1 MIVQNYFHVQK
12 ITFAGVGINPMVADP
27 NDVVKRPLLCYGLL
41 ISTFFHMI
49 IIAHYILSHIKEYD
63 EVTDSFPLM
72 CQAILSI
79 WKMSIFLSKRK
90 DILQLIND
98 LHQLN
103 LKAEQDELTI
113 VRRENTNDAFV
124 SNIYFKIVL
133 ATGTFAFIHP
143 LIYGLFVYITSGK
156 LVLVEANK
164 ATISSYFWNYTH
176 IGGYSIV
183 FLLNFLTSYYV
194 CDVSLAID
202 TLFTWFVRNI
212 LAQFQILMHRFQL
225 IAKECNK
232 DASNGTGPGSSQ
244 YRNPKKYFWPIIKC
258 IQYHR
263 KTLALAERLNQV
275 YGEII
280 FIKFIIVC
288 SEICCLVFSVSRP
301 NYSVFDAV
309 YKVLFLTAVT
319 LQLSLY
325 CYNGQRI
332 KDESML
338 VSTEIYTSFDWSH
351 LGKPYKKLL
360 LLPLMRAQKPSH
372 LKGVFFE
379 VDLSLYLWVLKTAGS
394 LLTALKTLEEKQ
406 D

>member
-1 MIVQNYFHVQK
+1 MIVPQYFHIQQL
-12 ITFAGVGINPMVADP
+12 TFAGVGINPMVTDP
-27 NDVVKRPLLCYGLL
+27 NQVVKRPILCYGLL
-41 ISTFFHMI
+41 MSTFFHLI
-49 IIAHYILSHIKEYD
+49 IIVHYIWSHIKEYD
-63 EVTDSFPLM
+63 EVTDSMPLM

-90 DILQLIND
+90 DIVKLINE

-103 LKAEQDELTI
+103 LKAKNEELSM
-113 VRRENTNDAFV
+113 VRRENSNDIFV

-133 ATGTFAFIHP
+133 VTGTFAFTHP
-143 LIYGLFVYITSGK
+143 VVYGVYVYITSGK

-164 ATISSYFWNYTH
+164 ATYFWNYSH

-212 LAQFQILMHRFQL
+212 LAQFQILIYRFQQ
-225 IAKECNK
+225 IAIECNN
-232 DASNGTGPGSSQ
+232 DAVQGTGLDSSQ
-244 YRNPKKYFWPIIKC
+244 YRHPKKHFTTIIQC

-263 KTLALAERLNQV
+263 QTLELAERLNQV

-288 SEICCLVFSVSRP
+288 SEICSLVFSVSRP
-301 NYSVFDAV
+301 NYSLFDAV
-309 YKVLFLTAVT
+309 YKAMFLCAVT

-332 KDESML
+332 KDESMQ
-338 VSTEIYTSFDWSH
+338 VSTEIYTAFDWSH
-351 LGKPYKKLL
+351 LGKSYKKML
-360 LLPLMRAQKPSH
+360 LLPLLRAQKSSQ

>member
-12 ITFAGVGINPMVADP
+12 ITFAGVGINPMVTDP
-27 NDVVKRPLLCYGLL
+27 KDVVKHPLLCYGLL
-41 ISTFFHMI
+41 ISTFFHMVI
-49 IIAHYILSHIKEYD
+49 IVHYILTHIKEYD

-90 DILQLIND
+90 DILRLINE

-103 LKAEQDELTI
+103 LKAQLDELTI
-113 VRRENTNDAFV
+113 VRRENSNDAFV

-143 LIYGLFVYITSGK
+143 AIYGLYVYITSGK

-164 ATISSYFWNYTH
+164 ATYFWNYTH

-212 LAQFQILMHRFQL
+212 LAQFQILMHRFHQV
-225 IAKECNK
+225 ADQCNK
-232 DASNGTGPGSSQ
+232 DARQGTGPGSTQ
-244 YRNPKKYFWPIIKC
+244 YREPKKFFSAIIKC

-263 KTLALAERLNQV
+263 QTLALADRLNQV

-288 SEICCLVFSVSRP
+288 SEICSLVFSVSRP
-301 NYSVFDAV
+301 NYSMFDAV
-309 YKVLFLTAVT
+309 YKALFLTAVT

-338 VSTEIYTSFDWSH
+338 VSTEIYNAFDWSH
-351 LGKPYKKLL
+351 LGNSYKKLL